1 MKGVTVKLVLK
12 YGLDFDWWRYGVGE
26 GQQGQGHQ
34 ESEMGDLNGLRDF
47 PTLEIKKYP
56 SQSAVT
62 GSQDPYSQL
71 SN

>member
-1 MKGVTVKLVLK
+1 MKGVAVK

-56 SQSAVT
+56 SQSAVR
-62 GSQDPYSQL
+62 GSQDTYSQL